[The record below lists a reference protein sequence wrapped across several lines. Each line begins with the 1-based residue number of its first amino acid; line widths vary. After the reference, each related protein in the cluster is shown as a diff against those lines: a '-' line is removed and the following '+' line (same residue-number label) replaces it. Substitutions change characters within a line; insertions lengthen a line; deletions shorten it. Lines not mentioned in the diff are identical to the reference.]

1 MCACRSLTHN
11 ACRKASEM
19 DQPSNSKRYYP
30 IRHCR
35 PMNFAISMQLTTL
48 PADARQRM
56 NEAKLR
62 FGLGANKKIFGQG
75 DTRRPF
81 TEVSGRHGPMA
92 KNFFASPQPEPLH
105 PPRSSAGQH
114 PRGGRKNV
122 TEKSKFMERQMAG
135 PNGQGPRRI
144 VGNERIA

>member
-19 DQPSNSKRYYP
+19 DQPSISKRYYP
-30 IRHCR
+30 IRHFR
-35 PMNFAISMQLTTL
+35 PKNSAISVQPITL

-62 FGLGANKKIFGQG
+62 FGPGANKIIFGQG
-75 DTRRPF
+75 DTCRPC
-81 TEVSGRHGPMA
+81 TEVSGLHGPMA

-144 VGNERIA
+144 ARNECFA

>member
-1 MCACRSLTHN
+1 MGGVRLEAFRSNGQLLSKFLRSWPAAHSLCHLPPHEFQHFCA
-11 ACRKASEM
+11 
-19 DQPSNSKRYYP
+19 
-30 IRHCR
+30 
-35 PMNFAISMQLTTL
+35 AITL
-48 PADARQRM
+48 PADARRRM

-62 FGLGANKKIFGQG
+62 FGSGANKIIFGQG
-75 DTRRPF
+75 DTCRPC
-81 TEVSGRHGPMA
+81 TEVSGLHGPMA
-92 KNFFASPQPEPLH
+92 KNFFASPQPEP
-105 PPRSSAGQH
+105 PPTPRSSAGQH